1 MTGETD
7 LQNLISHMRPML
19 DPEPYVF
26 CTFATKSLVELA
38 EYEPIGLFSETEGM
52 TAILPLERARELG
65 LAEAEW
71 FRRITLTVHSSL
83 EAVGLT
89 AAVAKALAEG
99 LKLPVWLGSLGT
111 FLTSMLAGPVAGAIS
126 GFINNVIYGLTLSPI
141 STVYAITSIGIGIAV
156 GVLHANGWFSSARRV
171 FVSAIIIAIVSAVI
185 STPLNV
191 IFWGGQTG
199 IAWGD
204 SLFAVMVANHVPV
217 WLASFTDEF
226 VLDVLDKVCV
236 AYLAFFIYRQLPKR
250 MVHFFSDDK

>member
-7 LQNLISHMRPML
+7 LQNLISYMRPML

-89 AAVAKALAEG
+89 AAVAKALAEQG
-99 LKLPVWLGSLGT
+99 IPANV
-111 FLTSMLAGPVAGAIS
+111 VAA
-126 GFINNVIYGLTLSPI
+126 FF
-141 STVYAITSIGIGIAV
+141 
-156 GVLHANGWFSSARRV
+156 HDHV
-171 FVSAIIIAIVSAVI
+171 FVPAERDVEAMDA
-185 STPLNV
+185 LRN
-191 IFWGGQTG
+191 
-199 IAWGD
+199 
-204 SLFAVMVANHVPV
+204 
-217 WLASFTDEF
+217 LAQKG
-226 VLDVLDKVCV
+226 L
-236 AYLAFFIYRQLPKR
+236 
-250 MVHFFSDDK
+250 

>member
-1 MTGETD
+1 MKT
-7 LQNLISHMRPML
+7 
-19 DPEPYVF
+19 
-26 CTFATKSLVELA
+26 
-38 EYEPIGLFSETEGM
+38 EPIHRTSMWKFKLSAATM
-52 TAILPLERARELG
+52 TLIPA
-65 LAEAEW
+65 
-71 FRRITLTVHSSL
+71 
-83 EAVGLT
+83 AVGINY
-89 AAVAKALAEG
+89 VAKALAEG

-111 FLTSMLAGPVAGAIS
+111 FLASMLAGP
-126 GFINNVIYGLTLSPI
+126 
-141 STVYAITSIGIGIAV
+141 AV

-204 SLFAVMVANHVPV
+204 SLFAVMVANHAPV

-226 VLDVLDKVCV
+226 VLDILDKVCV

-250 MVHFFSDDK
+250 MVHFFSGDK

>member
-38 EYEPIGLFSETEGM
+38 KYEPIGLFSETEGM

-89 AAVAKALAEG
+89 AAVAKALAEQG
-99 LKLPVWLGSLGT
+99 IPANV
-111 FLTSMLAGPVAGAIS
+111 VAA
-126 GFINNVIYGLTLSPI
+126 FF
-141 STVYAITSIGIGIAV
+141 
-156 GVLHANGWFSSARRV
+156 HDHV
-171 FVSAIIIAIVSAVI
+171 FVPEERADAALTV
-185 STPLNV
+185 LR
-191 IFWGGQTG
+191 
-199 IAWGD
+199 
-204 SLFAVMVANHVPV
+204 SL
-217 WLASFTDEF
+217 
-226 VLDVLDKVCV
+226 
-236 AYLAFFIYRQLPKR
+236 
-250 MVHFFSDDK
+250 SDQSDR